1 MSLPD
6 RVSELE
12 TALEDAIG
20 YIIGCIGSSYC
31 DTNDDDFEFL
41 NELEEILGVDKTP
54 KSAFY

>member
-1 MSLPD
+1 MNLSD

-12 TALEDAIG
+12 IALEDAIG
-20 YIIGCIGSSYC
+20 YIIGCIMSPYC
-31 DTNDDDFEFL
+31 DTNDDDFKFL